1 MTAVLVEQWRGCSWQ
16 VVEQGSADGRQGAAS
31 GRSDAGGSEPSE
43 PRRRESAP
51 PAEGI
56 PPCCQPVRRPAEG
69 DVEPEPEPAADA
81 APQLLA
87 DAGGG
92 SS

>member
-56 PPCCQPVRRPAEG
+56 PPCCQPVEG

-87 DAGGG
+87 DAGG